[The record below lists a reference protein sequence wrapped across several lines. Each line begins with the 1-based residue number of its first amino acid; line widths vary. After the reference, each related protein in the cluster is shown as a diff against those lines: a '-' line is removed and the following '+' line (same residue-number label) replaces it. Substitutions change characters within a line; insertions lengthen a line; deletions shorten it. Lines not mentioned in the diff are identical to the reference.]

1 MIRTLLT
8 TTAVAA
14 LVSTGALAADDTKTM
29 DAPAAMENTQAMDN
43 TTSTVGIAVFSTSPD
58 GMSMDSEAGYFS
70 AHSGQI
76 LASTLIGQTIY
87 NGTGEEA
94 EAIGDVNDVVL
105 GPDGQAEAVVVG
117 VGGFLGMGEK
127 DVAVDFERLG
137 WTERDGEKWLTM
149 AATQDE
155 LENAPAF
162 DRAMLVADAR
172 MSNETMANETM
183 ASDQRNPADD
193 TMAPGATASRDVTG
207 ADDHNTQVVVDAST
221 ASADEMI
228 GTTVYGAREENLG
241 EVSDVI
247 VSADGKVEA
256 YIIDVGGFLGIGEK
270 PVALKASKLD
280 LKKDD
285 SGTLHIYTTFTQEQ
299 LESFPEY
306 SEEAYAKNPDAVL
319 AQ

>member
-14 LVSTGALAADDTKTM
+14 LISSGALAADDMKTM
-29 DAPAAMENTQAMDN
+29 DAPAAMENSQATDA
-43 TTSTVGIAVFSTSPD
+43 TTSSVGDAVFSTSPD
-58 GMSMDSEAGYFS
+58 AMSMDSEAGYFS
-70 AHSGQI
+70 AHAGQI

-87 NGTGEEA
+87 NGTDEEA
-94 EAIGDVNDVVL
+94 QSIGDVNDVVL
-105 GPDGQAEAVVVG
+105 GSNGQAEAVVVG

-127 DVAVDFERLG
+127 DVAIDFERLG

-162 DRAMLVADAR
+162 DRNVLVGDAR
-172 MSNETMANETM
+172 QSHDTM
-183 ASDQRNPADD
+183 ASGERNPADG
-193 TMAPGATASRDVTG
+193 TMAPGSAALRDVTG
-207 ADDHNTQVVVDAST
+207 ADDHNTQVVADASM

-247 VSADGKVEA
+247 VSAEGDVEA

-270 PVALKASKLD
+270 PVALKASTLD